1 MKRVKA
7 LQRLWAFLLAFV
19 LIATTVGNDGLTVIA
34 AEANTASEQES
45 EPESTAASEN
55 DNTGEETP
63 VLSDNSGNEEK
74 SEVSERMQE
83 TSTESVVETFSEE
96 YSDID
101 TEEETSTTENDP
113 GEETKEA
120 EGTLSEE
127 TQSSVWKVSFQKDG
141 DVKILVGETEVKDSF
156 DVEKGKEL
164 AFRLEMSEGS
174 GSTVKAGDSEL
185 VPSEGIYKFIPDK
198 DVTVTVKAAAI
209 DNVETAEE
217 ETTAETES
225 ETETRTET
233 ETETETE
240 SEAETETE
248 SETETETETE
258 TESETETET
267 EELEETEAEEGTK
280 ELFVVTF
287 LVEGKGTITNADG
300 DKIGDQTEVESKK
313 ALEFYVNPDEGY
325 EIAEVVIDGT
335 VIART
340 DNKYA
345 VSPSK
350 DVEVKVTFTE
360 KEEEEEY
367 IETIDTV
374 EVNGVTIKVT
384 TYSAG
389 VLPKGYQVKASE
401 LDVSAVEGAVE
412 EKLEAEGKELNQL
425 RAFDI
430 TILDKDGK
438 EIQPAGGVR
447 VEIIGTGV
455 EGESVS
461 VFHMENSGSDAE
473 IVAKDRTSGDVSF
486 TASSFS
492 YYIVAGS
499 TEIASYAK
507 SNSYK
512 LYCYTLIPGLQEG
525 VSSNPNQVWNGMGV
539 GSISGVNAPS
549 RYSIGK
555 IITGQGNITYPSSYP
570 DINVS
575 GIAYKYAATGS
586 ENAYKEG
593 YYTIEWFRTIV
604 SGGANAGNNGVNPV
618 VPFETNTFHL
628 DGQITLNEKS
638 KYTVTFRVQEPGNS
652 DFTIQSDYSRRV
664 VSGYA
669 ERDLNKPPTERK
681 VVNGKEY
688 IFEGWYRDKNCTIK
702 ADFNGQITGNT
713 DYYGKYIL
721 NEKVFKYTVKHWV
734 DGETCDEDSVLV
746 EVALSEEA
754 AGIKDIELKKYSGY
768 KYERNDKN
776 LQLNKNRTALVGKG
790 TIENDGVINVYYTL
804 NEDAKLN
811 YSVEYYLEGTDAPF
825 DTLKDQSVLVAK
837 PEVKAVADS
846 SNVPAGY
853 TRSTT
858 APKLP
863 TTITAS
869 NNVIKVYYKADENQK
884 LNYSVEYYLEGM
896 DAPFDTLKDQ
906 NVLVAE
912 PEVKAV
918 ADSSNVPAG
927 YTRSTTAPKLPATI
941 TATDNVIKVYYKV
954 DESQKL
960 DYSVEHYLDG
970 ETFPFDITTQLSVL
984 VASPEVK
991 NVSDSDTLPA
1001 GYTRNRVEP
1010 VLPTTITKENKVIKI
1025 IYSENEITINY
1036 TADTNGSV
1044 TNASETIHAVSG
1056 KPQGSTATASNGYHF
1071 VNWTNEAGEV
1081 VSTDAAYVPAKVG
1094 GLHVAATYTA
1104 HFEADPVA
1112 PPTEPTPDEPTGTTP
1127 DGPTP
1132 AAAPTA
1138 ATGVLGEAFAPV
1150 QPEVGV
1156 LGEALAPEVGVLGE
1170 AKGPGTGDAAPI
1182 AGWSLLIVGAIITLG
1197 ITARKRKKEEQ

>member
-83 TSTESVVETFSEE
+83 TSTESVEETFSEE
-96 YSDID
+96 YSDIG

-225 ETETRTET
+225 ETETGTATET
-233 ETETETE
+233 ESETE

-248 SETETETETE
+248 I
-258 TESETETET
+258 ETETET

-313 ALEFYVNPDEGY
+313 ALEFYVNPDAGY

-734 DGETCDEDSVLV
+734 DGENRDEDSVLV

-811 YSVEYYLEGTDAPF
+811 Y
-825 DTLKDQSVLVAK
+825 
-837 PEVKAVADS
+837 
-846 SNVPAGY
+846 
-853 TRSTT
+853 R
-858 APKLP
+858 
-863 TTITAS
+863 
-869 NNVIKVYYKADENQK
+869 
-884 LNYSVEYYLEGM
+884 VEYYLEGM

-906 NVLVAE
+906 SVLVAE

-1081 VSTDAAYVPAKVG
+1081 VSTDAAYVPVKVN

-1104 HFEADPVA
+1104 HFAANTP
-1112 PPTEPTPDEPTGTTP
+1112 PPTDPTPDPTPGTPTTTTP
-1127 DGPTP
+1127 
-1132 AAAPTA
+1132 TA
-1138 ATGVLGEAFAPV
+1138 TTAVLGEALAPV

-1170 AKGPGTGDAAPI
+1170 AKGPGTGDTAPI
-1182 AGWSLLIVGAIITLG
+1182 AGWSFLIMGAILTLG
-1197 ITARKRKKEEQ
+1197 VTAKRRKKEEE

>member
-83 TSTESVVETFSEE
+83 TSTESVEETFSEE

-248 SETETETETE
+248 SETETETE
-258 TESETETET
+258 
-267 EELEETEAEEGTK
+267 ELEETEAEEGTK

-313 ALEFYVNPDEGY
+313 ALEFYVNPDAGY

-447 VEIIGTGV
+447 VEISGTGV

-555 IITGQGNITYPSSYP
+555 IVTGQGNITYPSSYP

-664 VSGYA
+664 LSGYA

-734 DGETCDEDSVLV
+734 DGENRDEDSVLV

-790 TIENDGVINVYYTL
+790 TIENNGVINVYYTL

-837 PEVKAVADS
+837 
-846 SNVPAGY
+846 
-853 TRSTT
+853 
-858 APKLP
+858 
-863 TTITAS
+863 
-869 NNVIKVYYKADENQK
+869 
-884 LNYSVEYYLEGM
+884 
-896 DAPFDTLKDQ
+896 
-906 NVLVAE
+906 

-1081 VSTDAAYVPAKVG
+1081 VSTDAAYVPVKVN

-1104 HFEADPVA
+1104 HFAANTP
-1112 PPTEPTPDEPTGTTP
+1112 PPTDPTPDPTPGTPTTTTP
-1127 DGPTP
+1127 
-1132 AAAPTA
+1132 TA
-1138 ATGVLGEAFAPV
+1138 TTAVLGEAFAPV

-1170 AKGPGTGDAAPI
+1170 AKGPGTGDTAPI
-1182 AGWSLLIVGAIITLG
+1182 AGWSFLIMGAILTLG
-1197 ITARKRKKEEQ
+1197 VTAKRRKKEEE

>member
-1 MKRVKA
+1 MKKVKRV
-7 LQRLWAFLLAFV
+7 QRIWAFLLAFV
-19 LIATTVGNDGLTVIA
+19 LIATTVGNDSLTVAA
-34 AEANTASEQES
+34 AETETEQ
-45 EPESTAASEN
+45 AASE
-55 DNTGEETP
+55 EP
-63 VLSDNSGNEEK
+63 VQ
-74 SEVSERMQE
+74 EVSENSDSESQKLAEQAVESEVPSEAAPESEEASENEMETDVQEE
-83 TSTESVVETFSEE
+83 TSSAAET
-96 YSDID
+96 D
-101 TEEETSTTENDP
+101 TEEPSE
-113 GEETKEA
+113 EETITETA
-120 EGTLSEE
+120 ETETTSEE
-127 TQSSVWKVSFQKDG
+127 TTQESVWKVTFQKEGDARILKADG
-141 DVKILVGETEVKDSF
+141 QEITGTLEM
-156 DVEKGKEL
+156 EKGKEL
-164 AFRLEMSEGS
+164 AFKVEVKDGTSV
-174 GSTVKAGDSEL
+174 TVKADNQEL
-185 VPSEGIYKFIPDK
+185 RPEGGEYKLAADK
-198 DVTVTVKAAAI
+198 DVTVTVKAAVI

-240 SEAETETE
+240 SEA
-248 SETETETETE
+248 ETE

-313 ALEFYVNPDEGY
+313 ALEFYVNPDAGY

-555 IITGQGNITYPSSYP
+555 IVTGQGNITYPSSYP

-664 VSGYA
+664 VS
-669 ERDLNKPPTERK
+669 
-681 VVNGKEY
+681 
-688 IFEGWYRDKNCTIK
+688 
-702 ADFNGQITGNT
+702 
-713 DYYGKYIL
+713 
-721 NEKVFKYTVKHWV
+721 
-734 DGETCDEDSVLV
+734 
-746 EVALSEEA
+746 LS
-754 AGIKDIELKKYSGY
+754 L
-768 KYERNDKN
+768 
-776 LQLNKNRTALVGKG
+776 
-790 TIENDGVINVYYTL
+790 
-804 NEDAKLN
+804 
-811 YSVEYYLEGTDAPF
+811 
-825 DTLKDQSVLVAK
+825 
-837 PEVKAVADS
+837 
-846 SNVPAGY
+846 
-853 TRSTT
+853 
-858 APKLP
+858 
-863 TTITAS
+863 
-869 NNVIKVYYKADENQK
+869 
-884 LNYSVEYYLEGM
+884 
-896 DAPFDTLKDQ
+896 
-906 NVLVAE
+906 
-912 PEVKAV
+912 
-918 ADSSNVPAG
+918 
-927 YTRSTTAPKLPATI
+927 
-941 TATDNVIKVYYKV
+941 
-954 DESQKL
+954 
-960 DYSVEHYLDG
+960 
-970 ETFPFDITTQLSVL
+970 
-984 VASPEVK
+984 
-991 NVSDSDTLPA
+991 
-1001 GYTRNRVEP
+1001 
-1010 VLPTTITKENKVIKI
+1010 
-1025 IYSENEITINY
+1025 
-1036 TADTNGSV
+1036 
-1044 TNASETIHAVSG
+1044 IH
-1056 KPQGSTATASNGYHF
+1056 
-1071 VNWTNEAGEV
+1071 
-1081 VSTDAAYVPAKVG
+1081 
-1094 GLHVAATYTA
+1094 
-1104 HFEADPVA
+1104 
-1112 PPTEPTPDEPTGTTP
+1112 
-1127 DGPTP
+1127 
-1132 AAAPTA
+1132 
-1138 ATGVLGEAFAPV
+1138 
-1150 QPEVGV
+1150 
-1156 LGEALAPEVGVLGE
+1156 
-1170 AKGPGTGDAAPI
+1170 I
-1182 AGWSLLIVGAIITLG
+1182 
-1197 ITARKRKKEEQ
+1197 